1 MSSIFFSGGGGGG
14 GAGDFWEVVVRV
26 CRPAV
31 LIFTLFQSNIDKD
44 NVREYARGFTSSK
57 NQINY

>member
-1 MSSIFFSGGGGGG
+1 MSSIFFSGVGVGGGGG
-14 GAGDFWEVVVRV
+14 GDFWEVVVRV

-31 LIFTLFQSNIDKD
+31 LIFTPFQSNIDKV

-57 NQINY
+57 